1 VRIGRI
7 FHVHLLLLR
16 CLLPQHHDL
25 REINPREVPAMASQV
40 LPEIYDAQ
48 LFGYLD
54 GLVAEPEKEMQ
65 NKDKDGVDV
74 KIPNP

>member
-1 VRIGRI
+1 
-7 FHVHLLLLR
+7 
-16 CLLPQHHDL
+16 
-25 REINPREVPAMASQV
+25 MASQV